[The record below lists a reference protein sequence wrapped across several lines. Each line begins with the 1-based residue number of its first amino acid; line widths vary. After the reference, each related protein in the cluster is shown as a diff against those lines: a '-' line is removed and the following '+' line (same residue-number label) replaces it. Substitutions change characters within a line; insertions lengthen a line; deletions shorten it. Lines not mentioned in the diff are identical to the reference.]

1 MPKARKMVSL
11 NIEEASGVDHPAHL
25 QEGWLVIKSSDS
37 DVSDLLSDLVKNENT
52 SSDRLNQDGTEEEP
66 MPQDETEIVIDKAA
80 HMPKEDKEKNMH
92 EDDDKKKKMSYDDLM
107 KKIADLEEELDKATK
122 KIQKMDED
130 KKKSMHDDEKDK
142 VKKSDDIESVIK
154 SAPEAVQ
161 AVLAEMRKAA
171 DEATARAT
179 AAEEVLLK
187 EREDRADAE
196 AITKA
201 KAWGHLPIE
210 AEKIGPALRRLA
222 GIDEDLAKSVE
233 EMLNAVEAQ
242 AESANI
248 FAEIGKSASPTS
260 GSAYEQL
267 TSMAK
272 AVAETSGVTFE
283 QAFAN
288 AVSQNTDLYSQ
299 YLNEKGVK

>member
-11 NIEEASGVDHPAHL
+11 NIEETSGVDHPAHL
-25 QEGWLVIKSSDS
+25 QEGWLVIKSKDT

-66 MPQDETEIVIDKAA
+66 MPQDEATVETTEVVEKDALADAQAKIKELEMKLGETMKELDKMYA
-80 HMPKEDKEKNMH
+80 M
-92 EDDDKKKKMSYDDLM
+92 DDKKKKSLQ
-107 KKIADLEEELDKATK
+107 E
-122 KIQKMDED
+122 
-130 KKKSMHDDEKDK
+130 DEKM
-142 VKKSDDIESVIK
+142 KKSDDIEDVIK

-161 AVLAEMRKAA
+161 AVVAEMRKAA

-196 AITKA
+196 AVAKA

-222 GIDEDLAKSVE
+222 GIDADLAKSVE

-248 FAEIGKSASPTS
+248 FAEIGKSATPTN

-283 QAFAN
+283 QAFAD
-288 AVSQNTDLYSQ
+288 AVSKNTDLYSQ

>member
-11 NIEEASGVDHPAHL
+11 NIEETSGVDHPAHL
-25 QEGWLVIKSSDS
+25 QEGWLVIKSKDT

-66 MPQDETEIVIDKAA
+66 MPQDEATVETTEVVEKDALADAQAKI
-80 HMPKEDKEKNMH
+80 KELEAKLGET
-92 EDDDKKKKMSYDDLM
+92 M
-107 KKIADLEEELDKATK
+107 KELDKMYA
-122 KIQKMDED
+122 MED
-130 KKKSMHDDEKDK
+130 KKKKSMHEDEKM
-142 VKKSDDIESVIK
+142 KKSDDIEDVIK

-161 AVLAEMRKAA
+161 AVVAEMRKAA

-196 AITKA
+196 AVAKA

-222 GIDEDLAKSVE
+222 GIDADLAKSVE

-248 FAEIGKSASPTS
+248 FAEIGKSATPTN

-283 QAFAN
+283 QAFAD
-288 AVSQNTDLYSQ
+288 AVSKNTDLYSQ

>member
-11 NIEEASGVDHPAHL
+11 NIEETSGVDHPAHL

-37 DVSDLLSDLVKNENT
+37 DVSDLLSDLAKNENT

-66 MPQDETEIVIDKAA
+66 MPQDEATVETTVETTEATVVEKDALADAQAKI
-80 HMPKEDKEKNMH
+80 KELEMKLGETMKELEKT
-92 EDDDKKKKMSYDDLM
+92 KKMYGNMMD
-107 KKIADLEEELDKATK
+107 
-122 KIQKMDED
+122 DED
-130 KKKSMHDDEKDK
+130 KKKSMHDKDDK
-142 VKKSDDIESVIK
+142 KMKKSDDEELIK

-161 AVLAEMRKAA
+161 IMVAEMRKAA

-196 AITKA
+196 SITKA

-222 GIDEDLAKSVE
+222 GIDADLAKSVE

-248 FAEIGKSASPTS
+248 FAEIGKSATPTN

-283 QAFAN
+283 QAFAD
-288 AVSQNTDLYSQ
+288 AVSKNTDLYSQ

>member
-11 NIEEASGVDHPAHL
+11 NIQETSGVDHPAHL

-37 DVSDLLSDLVKNENT
+37 DVSDLLSDLAKNENT
-52 SSDRLNQDGTEEEP
+52 SSDRLIQDGTEEEP
-66 MPQDETEIVIDKAA
+66 MAQDEATIDTPVVETDIV
-80 HMPKEDKEKNMH
+80 EKNALADANAKIKELEMKLGETMKELEKTKKMYGSMMDEEEKRKAMH
-92 EDDDKKKKMSYDDLM
+92 EDEEDKDDKKM
-107 KKIADLEEELDKATK
+107 KKSEDEL
-122 KIQKMDED
+122 
-130 KKKSMHDDEKDK
+130 
-142 VKKSDDIESVIK
+142 IK
-154 SAPEAVQ
+154 SAPVAVQ
-161 AVLAEMRKAA
+161 LILAEMRKAA

-187 EREDRADAE
+187 ERDDRADAE
-196 AITKA
+196 AIAKA

-222 GIDEDLAKSVE
+222 GIDEDLAKAVE

-248 FAEIGKSASPTS
+248 FAEIGKSGTPTS

-267 TSMAK
+267 SSMAK
-272 AVAETSGVTFE
+272 AVSETSGITFE
-283 QAFAN
+283 QAFTN
-288 AVSQNTDLYSQ
+288 AVTANTDLYSQ